1 MNPNTTEGE
10 LVGRGKL
17 RRFGL
22 FLGSAIALYV
32 FAVMLFIIAY

>member
-1 MNPNTTEGE
+1 MD
-10 LVGRGKL
+10 RSKL

-22 FLGSAIALYV
+22 FLGLAIALYI

>member
-1 MNPNTTEGE
+1 MNPIPWKVNWSDA
-10 LVGRGKL
+10 GKL